1 MYRTPL
7 GCEPGGLGLEAFL
20 AVMHDVRSV
29 FTDHSL
35 RCTRQRM
42 DVYQALAAT
51 KSHPT
56 AEQLHRTIQGST
68 PGISLA
74 TVYNTLEALINAGL
88 VRKLAMRD
96 GPARYDADVS
106 NHLHVTTSDGQMVDM
121 PEDLTREV
129 MRALPADLKG
139 RIESRLGA
147 SVEQI
152 SVDYFATP
160 RISGSR
166 E

>member
-1 MYRTPL
+1 
-7 GCEPGGLGLEAFL
+7 
-20 AVMHDVRSV
+20 
-29 FTDHSL
+29 
-35 RCTRQRM
+35 M
-42 DVYQALAAT
+42 DVYQALAAV

-56 AEQLHRTIQGST
+56 AEQLHRMIQAAT

-106 NHLHVTTSDGQMVDM
+106 NHLHVTTTSGEVMDL
-121 PEDLTREV
+121 PEDLSREV
-129 MRALPADLKG
+129 MNALASDLRD

-147 SVEQI
+147 SVEHL
-152 SVDYFATP
+152 SVEFLGQPRSAT
-160 RISGSR
+160 SR
-166 E
+166 A